1 MDFGYASLGEVKCSR
16 SRTGEVISK
25 ICDIPRVTY
34 WPKEDSCNLE
44 YELGCVFV
52 FFVELGVV
60 FIGEDF

>member
-16 SRTGEVISK
+16 SRTGGVISK
-25 ICDIPRVTY
+25 YVTSLVS
-34 WPKEDSCNLE
+34 PTGLKKIH
-44 YELGCVFV
+44 ELGCVFDLFV